1 MSNDEAADPKVDRSP
16 GASQPSVPS
25 HTTTIAS
32 LPEHPRGGDPVRREN
47 LRQRIYNRRRNAKAL
62 DQWVDRVE
70 GSIDLSTAAE
80 MGRHSMPTPSEPCAD
95 WWLDIGMTLGV
106 AEREQAGRAA

>member
-1 MSNDEAADPKVDRSP
+1 MSNDKAADPKVDRPS

-62 DQWVDRVE
+62 DQWVDRNYGDE
-70 GSIDLSTAAE
+70 LITTAMAEEID
-80 MGRHSMPTPSEPCAD
+80 PDPCAD

-106 AEREQAGRAA
+106 AERERAGRAA